1 MKRFKKAVGLELL
14 PMQIQIEKLA
24 FGGAGIGRVGGKVI
38 FVKGG
43 IPGEILKVKITKEKG
58 RYAEAGIEEILRP
71 SSERIP
77 PQCPVFGWCGGC
89 QWQHITY
96 SSQLKYKE
104 KILKET
110 LERIGGLKDVEIEP
124 IVPSPKEYSYRNR
137 VTLSTWLQKGKQRI
151 GYHEEKSRKRIAIEG
166 CPISLRSI
174 DRAIFRLV
182 QSLTSTPHYPLKTIH
197 IASDESTAYI
207 DFVSIRERDS
217 KRLKP
222 TINHL
227 GGFAK
232 EERILILKNEE
243 EFEFNL
249 LGLRFYSVPSVFIQ
263 ANKEI
268 NELLVQTVDEWANLK
283 GHERVLDLYCGIGN
297 FSLYIA
303 KNAKEVV
310 GVDVNARAVSLADK
324 SAGANSIANVV
335 FDASPTELFVEEAVR
350 QGNKFDLIILDPPR
364 EGAKEALMRISRLSS
379 EKIIYVSCDP
389 PTLAR
394 DLKML
399 TELGYKTL
407 RIRPFDMFP
416 QTYHIES
423 VALVS
428 KVQ

>member
-1 MKRFKKAVGLELL
+1 
-14 PMQIQIEKLA
+14 MQIQIEKLI
-24 FGGAGIGRVGGKVI
+24 FGGAGIGRAGGKVI
-38 FVKGG
+38 FVRGG

-71 SSERIP
+71 SSERTP
-77 PQCPVFGWCGGC
+77 PLCPVFGWCGGC

-124 IVPSPKEYSYRNR
+124 IVPSPKEYGYRDR
-137 VTLSTWLQKGKQRI
+137 VTLSTWVQKGKNHI
-151 GYHEEKSRKRIAIEG
+151 GYFEEKSRRRIAIEG
-166 CPISLRSI
+166 CPISSKPI
-174 DRAIFRLV
+174 DRAIFRLAI
-182 QSLTSTPHYPLKTIH
+182 SLKSAPRYPLKKIH
-197 IASDESTAYI
+197 ISSEESTAYI
-207 DFVSIRERDS
+207 DFVPFWERNS
-217 KRLKP
+217 KRLNPILNSLEKSV
-222 TINHL
+222 
-227 GGFAK
+227 
-232 EERILILKNEE
+232 EERILILKNGE

-249 LGLRFYSVPSVFIQ
+249 LGLRFYSVPPVFIQ
-263 ANKEI
+263 GNKEI
-268 NELLVQTVDEWANLK
+268 NELLVQTIDKWANLK

-310 GVDVNARAVSLADK
+310 GVDVSARAVSLANK
-324 SAGANSIANVV
+324 SAAANSITNVV
-335 FDASPTELFVEEAVR
+335 FNASPSELFVEEAVR

-364 EGAKEALMRISRLSS
+364 KGAKEVLKGISRLSS
-379 EKIIYVSCDP
+379 KKIIYVSCDP

-394 DLKML
+394 DLKTL
-399 TELGYKTL
+399 TELGYKAL

-423 VALVS
+423 LSLVS
-428 KVQ
+428 KIQ